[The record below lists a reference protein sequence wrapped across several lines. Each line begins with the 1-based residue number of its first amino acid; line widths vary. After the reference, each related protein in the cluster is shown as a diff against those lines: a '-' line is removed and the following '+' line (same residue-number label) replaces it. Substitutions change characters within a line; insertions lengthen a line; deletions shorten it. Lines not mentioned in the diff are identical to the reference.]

1 MSGAAS
7 GRAPSPSKSA
17 SSSSSTP
24 ATGGAGAATAAL
36 ATAASSAQ
44 ARGEAKQEA
53 DDAAAAAAKKYV
65 RAAGPHGLAREHADT
80 LGSASHP
87 RVSRSKL
94 RMNKELES
102 LYALNAVLG
111 TSRLCALVLVAW
123 HPASNRA
130 LPFFLPCLPSPSPP
144 PLPQNRQVPT
154 ADVRRKGQRQPA
166 SARPLPAPGSGGGP
180 EPARPAAR
188 PQDPAQ
194 ADEQAERYVG
204 GRASGTSWDGMQ
216 RTAP

>member
-130 LPFFLPCLPSPSPP
+130 LPFFLPCLPGPP
-144 PLPQNRQVPT
+144 PPP
-154 ADVRRKGQRQPA
+154 DVGRKGQRQPA